1 MRFVPTNMVR
11 ARLRGMKTR
20 YIALVAVVVF
30 VTAPCQPP
38 VASATNRPSVV
49 SAGSNQDSTQPTV
62 NGVVCAPP
70 TPTPTELLLN
80 PGFETMVFE
89 TMVGERA
96 TGWIDNAWNGATAGY
111 ASAPGRAGGTAQKV
125 TVGGIAAGA
134 GVIVAQSFTFQP
146 GITYEGR
153 IWLRS
158 DNSATVQFIFRRQG
172 PYYESMAVHRVTLT
186 PVWQEFIIRGGWHDE
201 VPGLFGINFVTSGT
215 VEIDD
220 ASLRELTASDC
231 VVNAAPLTPTFMGMT
246 VNQWGTYH
254 TWPSAQGFGLLRLW
268 DTGTQWKDLEPTKG
282 AWNWTRMDYY
292 VNAARAANQ
301 EILYTLGMTP
311 RWASARPSE
320 RMGEIWDGGA
330 GAEPASLAD
339 WRNYVRTV
347 ALRYKG
353 RIKYWELWNE
363 VSPCCSYSG
372 SVDAMIELTRAA
384 REELKAV
391 DPTNVVLSPNTT
403 STGFPWLDEFLE
415 KGGGAY
421 VDIISWHLYTNYQP
435 ELDEPVA
442 AGLRDVL
449 ARRGLSDRPIW
460 NTEGNIVG
468 GTPISAASAVGAVA
482 RAYLVQPWWGNS
494 NFTFYCWDIDFGN
507 PLSQPGYL
515 TPTPAG
521 VAYREVAGWLRG
533 ATMRGRGR
541 AVDGTWQVKLQQQDG
556 TIAYVVWN
564 DGNRSFTLPAS
575 WAVTTR
581 RDLSG
586 GSQAIVSRTIDVGPA
601 PVLLVP

>member
-1 MRFVPTNMVR
+1 MTP
-11 ARLRGMKTR
+11 
-20 YIALVAVVVF
+20 
-30 VTAPCQPP
+30 
-38 VASATNRPSVV
+38 
-49 SAGSNQDSTQPTV
+49 GS
-62 NGVVCAPP
+62 
-70 TPTPTELLLN
+70 
-80 PGFETMVFE
+80 
-89 TMVGERA
+89 
-96 TGWIDNAWNGATAGY
+96 
-111 ASAPGRAGGTAQKV
+111 
-125 TVGGIAAGA
+125 
-134 GVIVAQSFTFQP
+134 
-146 GITYEGR
+146 
-153 IWLRS
+153 
-158 DNSATVQFIFRRQG
+158 
-172 PYYESMAVHRVTLT
+172 
-186 PVWQEFIIRGGWHDE
+186 
-201 VPGLFGINFVTSGT
+201 

-220 ASLRELTASDC
+220 ASLRQLTASNC
-231 VVNAAPLTPTFMGMT
+231 VVNGALLTPTFMGMT
-246 VNQWGTYH
+246 VNKWGIYN
-254 TWPSAQGFGLLRLW
+254 TWPSAEGFGLLRLW
-268 DTGTQWKDLEPTKG
+268 DTGTRWKDLEPTKG
-282 AWNWTRMDYY
+282 GWEWLRMDYY

-301 EILYTLGMTP
+301 EIIYTFGMTP
-311 RWASARPSE
+311 LWASARPS
-320 RMGEIWDGGA
+320 DS

-353 RIKYWELWNE
+353 RVKYWELWNE
-363 VSPCCSYSG
+363 VNIDDFYTG

-391 DPTNVVLSPNTT
+391 DPTNVVLSPNV
-403 STGFPWLDEFLE
+403 SVFGFPWLDEFLA

-421 VDIISWHLYTNYQP
+421 VDIISWHLYTDYQP

-449 ARRGLSDRPIW
+449 AHRGLSDRPIW

-468 GTPISAASAVGAVA
+468 TPVSAAAAVGAVA
-482 RAYLVQPWWGNS
+482 RAYLVQPWWGHS

-515 TPTPAG
+515 APTSAG

-541 AVDGTWQVKLQQQDG
+541 AVDGTWQVALQQQDG

-581 RDLSG
+581 RDLGG
-586 GSQAIVSRTIDVGPA
+586 GSHDIVSRTIDVGAA